1 MGAITARGFDS
12 NILIDWLGGVQT
24 AGAELRSVDIR
35 IISIMTWIEVLA
47 GVQPGEEEVATR
59 FWLRQAFQIVP
70 VDIAIAERALTIRRD
85 RRIKLID
92 ATIHATALQA
102 GLQLS
107 TRNTKDFLESD
118 PTIRVPYRL

>member
-1 MGAITARGFDS
+1 MGAVVARCFDS
-12 NILIDWLGGVQT
+12 NIVIDWLNGVAE
-24 AGAELRSVDIR
+24 AGIELRSADAR
-35 IISIMTWIEVLA
+35 TISIMSWIEVLV
-47 GVQPGEEEVATR
+47 GVRPEEEVAVR
-59 FWLRQAFQIVP
+59 SLLRDNFRIVP
-70 VDIAIAERALTIRRD
+70 VDVAIAERAVAIRRD

>member
-1 MGAITARGFDS
+1 MGAVVARCFDS
-12 NILIDWLGGVQT
+12 NIVIDWLNGVAE
-24 AGAELRSVDIR
+24 AGIELRSADAR
-35 IISIMTWIEVLA
+35 TISIMSWIEVLA
-47 GVQPGEEEVATR
+47 GVRPEEEVAVR
-59 FWLRQAFQIVP
+59 SLLRDNFRIVP
-70 VDIAIAERALTIRRD
+70 VDVAIAERAVAIRRD